1 MADEEFKIAA
11 DGGASVDDVFEAIG
25 DKSWKA
31 FVKTF
36 LRS

>member
-1 MADEEFKIAA
+1 MAA

-25 DKSWKA
+25 GKSWKD
-31 FVKTF
+31 FVKSF